1 MSELG
6 TRSARDLAAMIRRK
20 EISSRELLDYF
31 LGAVAEKNTA
41 LNAVV
46 TLDEESAR
54 KSADEADEAV
64 ARGDAL
70 GPLHGLPITIKDS
83 FETAGLRTTAG
94 APEFKDHVPTR
105 DADAVAKLRQA
116 GAVVFGKTNLP
127 FMAADVQSYNE
138 LFGCSNN
145 PYDITR
151 TPGGSSGGAAAAVA
165 AGLTSFELGSD
176 IGGSIRTPAHWN
188 GIYGHKPTYGLVP
201 DRGHVPGPPGSVG
214 PTDLTVAGPL
224 ARSAEDLAMTFDVL
238 AGADADN
245 EIGWRLDLPKPRHQR
260 LSDFRVAVWF
270 DDPALP
276 IDDSVRARF
285 EATVEALRGAG
296 VQVDEKARPDF
307 ALPDLIRVYY
317 QLLMPIM
324 LAGIPKAVLAGVE
337 QAANSFA
344 QDDFSDA
351 AESARAPLIRHRDW
365 VGKNEFRHK
374 LRAVF
379 HRFFA
384 DYDVL
389 LCPVNPVPAIPHD
402 HSSFAGRTI
411 EINGQGRPYNDLFG
425 WIAMATTCYL
435 PATVAPI
442 GPTPEG
448 LPVGAQIV
456 GPYLE
461 DRTTIEFARLLGEVV
476 GGFSPPTT

>member
-6 TRSARDLAAMIRRK
+6 TRSARDLVAMIRRK
-20 EISSRELLDYF
+20 EISGRELLDYF
-31 LGAVAEKNTA
+31 LGAVAERNQA

-54 KSADEADEAV
+54 KSASAADEAV

-127 FMAADVQSYNE
+127 FMAADVQSYNDI
-138 LFGCSNN
+138 FGCSNN

-176 IGGSIRTPAHWN
+176 IGGSIRTPAHWS
-188 GIYGHKPTYGLVP
+188 GIYGHKPTFGVVP
-201 DRGHVPGPPGSVG
+201 YRGHIPGPPGSVG
-214 PTDLTVAGPL
+214 PVDLTVAGPL
-224 ARSAEDLAMTFDVL
+224 ARSAEDLALTFDVL
-238 AGADADN
+238 AGPSAEN

-270 DDPALP
+270 DDPAFP

-285 EATVEALRGAG
+285 EATIEALRGAG

-307 ALPDLIRVYY
+307 ALQDLIRVYF

-324 LAGIPKAVLAGVE
+324 LAGIPKAALAGIE
-337 QAANSFA
+337 QVANSFE

-365 VGKNEFRHK
+365 VAQNEIRHQ

-379 HRFFA
+379 NRFFT

-402 HSSFAGRTI
+402 HSPFAGRTI
-411 EINGQGRPYNDLFG
+411 EVNGQDRSYNDLFG

-461 DRTTIEFARLLGEVV
+461 DRTTIEFARLLGDIV
-476 GGFSPPTT
+476 GGFSPPTI

>member
-1 MSELG
+1 
-6 TRSARDLAAMIRRK
+6 
-20 EISSRELLDYF
+20 
-31 LGAVAEKNTA
+31 
-41 LNAVV
+41 
-46 TLDEESAR
+46 
-54 KSADEADEAV
+54 
-64 ARGDAL
+64 
-70 GPLHGLPITIKDS
+70 
-83 FETAGLRTTAG
+83 
-94 APEFKDHVPTR
+94 
-105 DADAVAKLRQA
+105 
-116 GAVVFGKTNLP
+116 
-127 FMAADVQSYNE
+127 MAADVQSYNDI
-138 LFGCSNN
+138 FGCSNN
-145 PYDITR
+145 PYDLTR

-165 AGLTSFELGSD
+165 TGLTSFELGSD

-188 GIYGHKPTYGLVP
+188 GIYGHKPSFGVVP
-201 DRGHVPGPPGSVG
+201 YRGHIPGPPGSVG

-224 ARSAEDLAMTFDVL
+224 ARSAEDLALTLDVL
-238 AGADADN
+238 AGPDAVN
-245 EIGWRLDLPKPRHQR
+245 EIGWRLELPKPRHHR

-285 EATVEALRGAG
+285 EATIEALRGAG

-307 ALPDLIRVYY
+307 ALQDLIRVYY

-324 LAGIPKAVLAGVE
+324 LAGIPAAALAGVE

-344 QDDFSDA
+344 QDDFSDG

-365 VGKNEFRHK
+365 VGKNEMRHR

-379 HRFFA
+379 HKFFA
-384 DYDVL
+384 AYDVL

-402 HSSFAGRTI
+402 HSPFAGRTI
-411 EINGQGRPYNDLFG
+411 EVNGQDRPYNDLFG
-425 WIAMATTCYL
+425 WIAMATACYL

-461 DRTTIEFARLLGEVV
+461 DRTTIEFANLLAEVV